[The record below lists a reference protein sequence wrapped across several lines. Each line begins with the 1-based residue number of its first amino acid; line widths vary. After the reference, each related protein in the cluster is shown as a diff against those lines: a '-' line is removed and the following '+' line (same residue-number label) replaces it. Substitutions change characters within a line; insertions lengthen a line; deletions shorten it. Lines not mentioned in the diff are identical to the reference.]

1 MAMAPPHHYSPGR
14 WNGSRVKDVGKNAY
28 PSFPLCLT
36 RKALLSWILR
46 DE

>member
-1 MAMAPPHHYSPGR
+1 MAMVPPPPLQPW